1 MPFEIVPASRVGVK
15 ELLGVYGRSG
25 GGKTRSALLLARG
38 IAGPQGK
45 IRLIDTENRRGH
57 IFADVIPGGYE
68 VIDFTPPFTP
78 ERYVEALEAAE
89 QGAGVVVI
97 DSLSH
102 GWEGRGRR
110 AGDAGRRV
118 DAHGGAGLEEARSLQ
133 NGAWIRPKMAHKKLV
148 QRILRSTCSMICCLR
163 AQEKTHIDKDP
174 ESGKNRVVT
183 DKFTSPIYDPRFIF
197 EMLINLEVYQ
207 KDGKGGFS
215 NITKI
220 THEELFECLP
230 GADEQITI
238 DHGKRIADW
247 CAKRGGKTATSQP
260 ATQPATSPDKE
271 RARLGKRLIELL
283 AEVHG
288 VSASDAKSD
297 EKKTQRTNRM
307 TQWLIEQSILSDTES
322 LGELP
327 VERLSEVVAQAERA
341 INEAPTP

>member
-68 VIDFTPPFTP
+68 VIDFAPPFTP

-102 GWEGRGRR
+102 GWEGEGGVLEMQDAELTRM
-110 AGDAGRRV
+110 AGQDWKKR
-118 DAHGGAGLEEARSLQ
+118 EACKMA
-133 NGAWIRPKMAHKKLV
+133 AWIRPKMAHKKLV
-148 QRILRSTCSMICCLR
+148 QRILRSNCSMICCLR

-238 DHGKRIADW
+238 EPRQAYRRLVRQAGRKN
-247 CAKRGGKTATSQP
+247 GTSQP

-283 AEVHG
+283 ANVHG

-327 VERLSEVVAQAERA
+327 VERLSEVVANAERA